1 MIRPELVNVSDCTL
15 PEAEDHF
22 ELSFKE
28 KIELC
33 RLIDKLGVSS
43 IDLCPIRR
51 KKIDRLLVKSICS
64 AVKNASVAVP
74 VSLTD
79 EESIQVTWEALR
91 EAVNPRLQVAAPVSS
106 VQMEYLLH
114 MKADAMIRAVAKTVS
129 ACRSLT
135 DNVEFIAQDATRSDP
150 SFLVKVLSAA
160 IEAGARIITLGDTAG
175 TMMPEEISAWFEN
188 LKKELPSL
196 EKVTLGFFCSGEL
209 NMADANAVSAIRSG
223 VREIK
228 ATTCNAT
235 AISLPNIVR
244 ILNIKGGSIGVCTK
258 VGVEQIRRI
267 TGQVR
272 VICQSSGKKHDIGG
286 GFEEESNDSD
296 YLLSKHDTIES
307 VVHAA
312 EKLGYDLNTEDQQK
326 VWKCFCQTAEKKRT
340 YHFKGTGSNH
350 CSRSHAGSPCLS

>member
-15 PEAEDHF
+15 PEAENHF

-114 MKADAMIRAVAKTVS
+114 MKSDAMIRAVDKTVS

-150 SFLVKVLSAA
+150 AFLVQVLSAA
-160 IEAGARIITLGDTAG
+160 IDAGAKIVTLGDTAG
-175 TMMPEEISAWFEN
+175 TMMPEEISVWFEN

-228 ATTCNAT
+228 ATTCSAT

-244 ILNIKGGSIGVCTK
+244 IIGFLILKG
-258 VGVEQIRRI
+258 
-267 TGQVR
+267 VR
-272 VICQSSGKKHDIGG
+272 KDV
-286 GFEEESNDSD
+286 
-296 YLLSKHDTIES
+296 
-307 VVHAA
+307 A
-312 EKLGYDLNTEDQQK
+312 
-326 VWKCFCQTAEKKRT
+326 
-340 YHFKGTGSNH
+340 
-350 CSRSHAGSPCLS
+350 P